1 MDRHDREIQ
10 WLITMVNGNCL
21 ITVREDQIISMQ
33 MAEIRR
39 LIEGGGGEENA
50 FSWIFLQLLHSCGV
64 R

>member
-39 LIEGGGGEENA
+39 LIEGEGGEENA
-50 FSWIFLQLLHSCGV
+50 FSWIFL
-64 R
+64 

>member
-39 LIEGGGGEENA
+39 LIEGRRRRKRV
-50 FSWIFLQLLHSCGV
+50 LLDFPSTLT
-64 R
+64 

>member
-39 LIEGGGGEENA
+39 LIEGGRRRRKRV
-50 FSWIFLQLLHSCGV
+50 LLDFPSTLT
-64 R
+64 